1 MYCSR
6 GMTITFHSQI
16 SGEHTGG
23 KERVPSPPSP
33 WIVKV
38 IKMARVNIIYRNTDM
53 QIKDL
58 FFQVK
63 KGNKPSRRGF
73 EKNLEGG
80 GKIAEILGGNFFSA
94 WGGANSNTFFNAGG
108 WQLARRSNMTGIN
121 PVTACTY
128 MSSSKVHL
136 YHTRPNFS
144 FYISHFL
151 PYLYSRKS

>member
-1 MYCSR
+1 
-6 GMTITFHSQI
+6 
-16 SGEHTGG
+16 
-23 KERVPSPPSP
+23 
-33 WIVKV
+33 
-38 IKMARVNIIYRNTDM
+38 M

-58 FFQVK
+58 FFQVR
-63 KGNKPSRRGF
+63 KGNKSSRRGF

-80 GKIAEILGGNFFSA
+80 GKIVEILGGNFFSA

-108 WQLARRSNMTGIN
+108 WQLARRSNMTRII

-144 FYISHFL
+144 FYIHISFSSLSLFWKVLSLVMGAPKNLPSIEAHF
-151 PYLYSRKS
+151 

>member
-80 GKIAEILGGNFFSA
+80 GKIAEILGGNFFLP
-94 WGGANSNTFFNAGG
+94 GAG
-108 WQLARRSNMTGIN
+108 QIRI
-121 PVTACTY
+121 
-128 MSSSKVHL
+128 
-136 YHTRPNFS
+136 
-144 FYISHFL
+144 HFL
-151 PYLYSRKS
+151 MQEDGSWRVDPI